1 MTDKHSHLLR
11 EDIARLR
18 SDTVSYQRV
27 WWRSD
32 PQAQQRCDD
41 HPALEVA
48 LGERRLVYTTDL
60 YYDAQTGLWTESRQ
74 GLQAGLVR
82 EQLAVVGANRP
93 DPIAYFT
100 IGSMGAGKTRVLRE
114 LVHAHRSLGGNDPA
128 SLSRVAADEVRMKLP
143 EYANGLGSEV
153 VSLEAFAITYDL
165 VYPRARDLRADLVYD
180 TIGLMRPDGTVSFE
194 RFLIELREAG
204 YVPHVLLA
212 DCPLELCL
220 ARCEQRALGDG
231 RFVDPAVQ
239 RAQHEQPGNA
249 LRRLTDLGHVEHW
262 AVVDTSG
269 SLASP
274 PMIQAAGDWLTDY
287 AKVAE
292 ELNTSAA

>member
-1 MTDKHSHLLR
+1 MTHNQGDSLA
-11 EDIARLR
+11 EEIVRLR
-18 SDTVSYQRV
+18 SDTATYQRV
-27 WWRSD
+27 WWRND

-41 HPALEVA
+41 DPALEA
-48 LGERRLVYTTDL
+48 SLDERRLVYTTDL
-60 YYDAQTGLWTESRQ
+60 YYDAHADVWTKSRQ
-74 GLQAGLVR
+74 GLQARLVR
-82 EQLAVVGANRP
+82 EQLAVAGANRP
-93 DPIAYFT
+93 DPIAYYT

-114 LVHAHRSLGGNDPA
+114 MVHAHRSLGGDHPA
-128 SLSRVAADEVRMKLP
+128 SLSRVAADEVRIQLP

-180 TIGLMRPDGTVSFE
+180 TIGLMLPDGTVSFE
-194 RFLIELREAG
+194 RSLIELREAG

-212 DCPLELCL
+212 ECPLELCL

-239 RAQHEQPGNA
+239 RAQHKQPGNA
-249 LRRLTDLGHVEHW
+249 LRRLADLGHIEHW

-269 SLASP
+269 SPENP
-274 PMIQAAGDWLTDY
+274 PMIEAAGDWLTNY
-287 AKVAE
+287 AKVVE